1 MNKIIILGHPA
12 SGLEGVEALW
22 VESGM
27 QAARPSQ
34 RDGLLPQHIT
44 DTLCQAHGCA
54 PVALAMSEDELA
66 PQPVGPV
73 WNGLALDLLM
83 GNLQQQL
90 WGWADARSIYWL
102 DYWTG
107 LDPHLTFVMV
117 YNDPASALQAS
128 GVDLL
133 SGKHGTPPDMAVSRL
148 LENWQAYNGAMLQFY
163 SRHPKRC
170 LLVNAQRA
178 REQLTDY
185 LQALGSQL
193 HPHTQAALT
202 FNSSASSSATTEVNS
217 RDAADL
223 LSLAIKQ
230 GGGPQQLMTDWF
242 GSSNVLEQQ
251 LLEQLLH
258 HHPMALQIF
267 QELEAAATV
276 RGIQLN
282 SAPAMHPGQAWIQLI
297 EQRQAMASLTLSLYE
312 QLVAQQQLTLGTQN
326 QLVQLE
332 QAKAQALKEREDLA
346 KALKAAQAPVLPP
359 PVPNEL
365 HKVKELEEEND
376 LLLAQLHQVQ
386 EELERYY
393 HENQNLKKNQTKPK
407 SKPYGAAQRIQKQLS
422 YRLGAAMITNS
433 SSLGGWLRMP
443 FALTGQVRAFRADR
457 RAQVGQK
464 LPPIHTYADAFE
476 AKRIQQHLSYQLG
489 QTLLKHGKTPWGW
502 LWMPFAIVGTVR
514 RFRKARAS

>member
-66 PQPVGPV
+66 PQSVGPV

-83 GNLQQQL
+83 GNLQQPL

-102 DYWTG
+102 DYWAG

-117 YNDPASALQAS
+117 YNHPASALQAS
-128 GVDLL
+128 GADLL
-133 SGKHGTPPDMAVSRL
+133 SGQHGTPSDMAVSRL

-163 SRHPKRC
+163 SRHPERC

-178 REQLTDY
+178 REQLADY
-185 LQALGSQL
+185 LQQLGTQL
-193 HPHTQAALT
+193 HPHIQAALS
-202 FNSSASSSATTEVNS
+202 FNPSASSPDTLVANTSTAS
-217 RDAADL
+217 D
-223 LSLAIKQ
+223 SLALAIAQ
-230 GGGPQQLMTDWF
+230 GGGPQQLITDCF
-242 GSSNVLEQQ
+242 GANNVLEQQ
-251 LLEQLLH
+251 LLEQLLQ

-276 RGIQLN
+276 RGTQPS

-312 QLVAQQQLTLGTQN
+312 QLVVQQQLTLGIQN
-326 QLVQLE
+326 QLALEARQAQSTQTQLQEAQTRLKSTEEESELLLAQLHQVQEELE
-332 QAKAQALKEREDLA
+332 KNEWAKAQALKEREDLA
-346 KALKAAQAPVLPP
+346 KALKLAQAPVLPP
-359 PVPNEL
+359 PAPPEPP
-365 HKVKELEEEND
+365 KV
-376 LLLAQLHQVQ
+376 
-386 EELERYY
+386 
-393 HENQNLKKNQTKPK
+393 
-407 SKPYGAAQRIQKQLS
+407 
-422 YRLGAAMITNS
+422 
-433 SSLGGWLRMP
+433 
-443 FALTGQVRAFRADR
+443 
-457 RAQVGQK
+457 
-464 LPPIHTYADAFE
+464 
-476 AKRIQQHLSYQLG
+476 
-489 QTLLKHGKTPWGW
+489 
-502 LWMPFAIVGTVR
+502 
-514 RFRKARAS
+514 